1 MTTFNKITREKVLE
15 CLKQVQEPVLNEDII
30 SLGLVREIEIDKNH
44 AFLHLESS
52 VEDPCLQEKLR
63 GAIVQAVCAAG
74 ASGCEVHFSGS
85 SKKPGEACPSSQGG
99 KPKCEANAS
108 TVQPISGVK
117 HVIAVASGKGGVGK
131 STVAVNLALALK
143 QLGAKVGLMD
153 ADIYGPNIPMM
164 LGISP
169 DKRPE
174 GNAQEKI
181 LPLEAHGVKA
191 ISIGFFA
198 NPEQPVIWRG
208 PLLHKTVEQFLH
220 RVDWGE
226 LDCLVV
232 DLPPGTGDVQLSLSQ
247 WVRVSGAVVV
257 TTPQEV
263 ALSDVRKAV
272 NMFRQLE
279 IPILGV
285 IENMTG
291 AIFGRGGGEKMAEVF
306 QIPFLG
312 DIPLEAQVR
321 ECGDSGLPVV
331 IGHPKS
337 PISER
342 FMKIAEAV
350 RKTLK

>member
-1 MTTFNKITREKVLE
+1 MATFNKITREKVLE
-15 CLKQVQEPVLNEDII
+15 CLKRVDEPVLKEDIV
-30 SLGLVREIEIDKNH
+30 SLGLVREIEIDKNRV
-44 AFLHLESS
+44 FLHLEASA
-52 VEDPCLQEKLR
+52 EDPCAQEKMR
-63 GAIVQAVCAAG
+63 GVIIQAVQAAG
-74 ASGCEVHFSGS
+74 ASGCDVQFSGK
-85 SKKPGEACPSSQGG
+85 SKRQDE
-99 KPKCEANAS
+99 KPKCGVSAS
-108 TVQPISGVK
+108 AIQPIPGVK

-153 ADIYGPNIPMM
+153 ADIYGPNIPIM

-174 GNAQEKI
+174 GNAQEKMV
-181 LPLEAHGVKA
+181 PLEAHGVKA

-208 PLLHKTVEQFLH
+208 PLLHKTMEQFLH

-226 LDCLVV
+226 LDYLVV
-232 DLPPGTGDVQLSLSQ
+232 DLPPGTGDIQISLSQ
-247 WVRVSGAVVV
+247 WVSLSGAVVV

-263 ALSDVRKAV
+263 ALTDVRKAV

-279 IPILGV
+279 VRILGV
-285 IENMTG
+285 VENMTG
-291 AIFGRGGGEKMAEVF
+291 AIFGKGGGEKMAEVF

-331 IGHPKS
+331 IAYPKS
-337 PISER
+337 PMSER
-342 FMKIAEAV
+342 FVKIAEAV
-350 RKTLK
+350 AKALTK

>member
-1 MTTFNKITREKVLE
+1 MTTFNKITREKILE
-15 CLKQVQEPVLNEDII
+15 CLKQVQEPVLKEDIV

-44 AFLHLESS
+44 VFLHLESS
-52 VEDPCLQEKLR
+52 IEDPCLQEKLR
-63 GAIVQAVCAAG
+63 VAVVGAVQVAG
-74 ASGCEVHFSGS
+74 ASGCDVHFSG
-85 SKKPGEACPSSQGG
+85 PSEKQDGARPFSQGG
-99 KPKCEANAS
+99 EPKCGAS
-108 TVQPISGVK
+108 TETIHPIPGVK

-143 QLGAKVGLMD
+143 TLGARVGLLD
-153 ADIYGPNIPMM
+153 ADIYGPNIPIM
-164 LGISP
+164 LGLSP
-169 DKRPE
+169 EKRPE
-174 GNAQEKI
+174 VNAQEKI
-181 LPLEAHGVKA
+181 CPLEAHGVKA

-208 PLLHKTVEQFLH
+208 PLLHKTMEQFLH

-226 LDCLVV
+226 LDYLVV

-247 WVRVSGAVVV
+247 WVSLSGAVVV

-279 IPILGV
+279 VRILGV
-285 IENMTG
+285 VENMTG
-291 AIFGRGGGEKMAEVF
+291 AIFGKGGGEKMAEIF

-312 DIPLEAQVR
+312 DIPLEAQIR

-342 FMKIAEAV
+342 FMKIAEVV
-350 RKTLK
+350 RKALK

>member
-1 MTTFNKITREKVLE
+1 MTTFNKITREKILE
-15 CLKQVQEPVLNEDII
+15 CLKKVQEPVLKEDIV
-30 SLGLVREIEIDKNH
+30 SLGLIREIEIDKNH

-52 VEDPCLQEKLR
+52 VEDSVLLEQFR
-63 GAIVQAVCAAG
+63 AVIVQAVKAAG
-74 ASGCEVHFSGS
+74 ATGCEVQFSGK
-85 SKKPGEACPSSQGG
+85 SKCGVS
-99 KPKCEANAS
+99 AS
-108 TVQPISGVK
+108 AVQPIPGVK

-143 QLGAKVGLMD
+143 QLGARVGLMD
-153 ADIYGPNIPMM
+153 ADIYGPNIPIM
-164 LGISP
+164 LGIP
-169 DKRPE
+169 PEKRPE

-181 LPLEAHGVKA
+181 VPLVAHGVKT

-208 PLLHKTVEQFLH
+208 PLLHKTMEQFLH

-226 LDCLVV
+226 LDYIVV

-247 WVRVSGAVVV
+247 WVSLSGALVV

-321 ECGDSGLPVV
+321 ECGDSGLPIVV
-331 IGHPKS
+331 GYPKS
-337 PISER
+337 PMSER

-350 RKTLK
+350 RKTLKK

>member
-1 MTTFNKITREKVLE
+1 MTTFNKVTREKILDR
-15 CLKQVQEPVLNEDII
+15 LKQVLEPVVNEDIV
-30 SLGLVREIEIDKNH
+30 SLGLVREIEIEKNRV
-44 AFLHLESS
+44 FLHLESS
-52 VEDPCLQEKLR
+52 VEDPRLQEKLR
-63 GAIVQAVCAAG
+63 ETIVRAVQEIGAG
-74 ASGCEVHFSGS
+74 GCDVHFS
-85 SKKPGEACPSSQGG
+85 E
-99 KPKCEANAS
+99 KPKCGVNAP
-108 TVQPISGVK
+108 TLQPISGVK
-117 HVIAVASGKGGVGK
+117 HVIAIASGKGGVGK

-153 ADIYGPNIPMM
+153 ADIYGPNIPIM
-164 LGISP
+164 LGIP
-169 DKRPE
+169 PGKRPE
-174 GNAQEKI
+174 GGGAGEKI
-181 LPLEAHGVKA
+181 APFEAHGIKA

-198 NPEQPVIWRG
+198 APEQPVIWRG

-226 LDCLVV
+226 LDYLVV

-247 WVRVSGAVVV
+247 WVHLSGAVVV

-263 ALSDVRKAV
+263 ALTDVRKAV

-279 IPILGV
+279 VPVLGV
-285 IENMTG
+285 VENMTG
-291 AIFGRGGGEKMAEVF
+291 PVFGKGGGEKMAEMF

-342 FMKIAEAV
+342 FVKIAEAV
-350 RKTLK
+350 HQVFYKKQ

>member
-1 MTTFNKITREKVLE
+1 MATFNKITREKVLE
-15 CLKQVQEPVLNEDII
+15 CLKQVQEPVLNEDIV
-30 SLGLVREIEIDKNH
+30 SLGLVREIEIDKNQ
-44 AFLHLESS
+44 AFIHLESS
-52 VEDPCLQEKLR
+52 VEDPSLQEKLR
-63 GAIVQAVCAAG
+63 GAIVQAVQRAG
-74 ASGCEVHFSGS
+74 ASGCEVHFSG
-85 SKKPGEACPSSQGG
+85 PPDSQGG
-99 KPKCEANAS
+99 KPKCGVSAS
-108 TVQPISGVK
+108 AVQPIPGVR

-153 ADIYGPNIPMM
+153 ADIYGPNIPIM
-164 LGISP
+164 LGIP
-169 DKRPE
+169 PEKRPE
-174 GNAQEKI
+174 GSAEAKIIPLVAQ
-181 LPLEAHGVKA
+181 GVKA

-208 PLLHKTVEQFLH
+208 PLLHKTMEQFLH

-226 LDCLVV
+226 LDYLVV

-247 WVRVSGAVVV
+247 WVSLSGAVVV

-279 IPILGV
+279 VRILGV
-285 IENMTG
+285 VENMTG
-291 AIFGRGGGEKMAEVF
+291 PVFGKGGGEKMAEVF

-312 DIPLEAQVR
+312 SIPLEAQVR
-321 ECGDSGLPVV
+321 ECGDSGFPVV
-331 IGHPKS
+331 IAHPKS

-342 FMKIAEAV
+342 FVKIAEAV
-350 RKTLK
+350 RKALK

>member
-1 MTTFNKITREKVLE
+1 MTTFNKITREKVIE
-15 CLKQVQEPVLNEDII
+15 CLKQVEEPVLKEDII

-44 AFLHLESS
+44 AFVHLESS
-52 VEDPCLQEKLR
+52 VEDPVLLEKFR
-63 GAIVQAVCAAG
+63 AAIIQAVQGAG
-74 ASGCEVHFSGS
+74 ASGCDVQFS
-85 SKKPGEACPSSQGG
+85 G
-99 KPKCEANAS
+99 KPKCGVS
-108 TVQPISGVK
+108 TSTIQPIPGVRYI
-117 HVIAVASGKGGVGK
+117 IAVASGKGGVGK
-131 STVAVNLALALK
+131 STVAVNLALALE
-143 QLGAKVGLMD
+143 QLGAKVGLLD
-153 ADIYGPNIPMM
+153 ADIYGPNIPLM

-169 DKRPE
+169 EKRPE

-181 LPLEAHGVKA
+181 LPLVAHGVKA

-226 LDCLVV
+226 LDYLVV

-247 WVRVSGAVVV
+247 WVSLSGAVVV

-263 ALSDVRKAV
+263 ALTDVRKAV

-279 IPILGV
+279 VPILGV
-285 IENMTG
+285 VENMTG
-291 AIFGRGGGEKMAEVF
+291 AIFGKGGGEKMAEVF
-306 QIPFLG
+306 GIPFLG

-331 IGHPKS
+331 IAHPKS

-342 FMKIAEAV
+342 FMKVAEAV
-350 RKTLK
+350 RKALI